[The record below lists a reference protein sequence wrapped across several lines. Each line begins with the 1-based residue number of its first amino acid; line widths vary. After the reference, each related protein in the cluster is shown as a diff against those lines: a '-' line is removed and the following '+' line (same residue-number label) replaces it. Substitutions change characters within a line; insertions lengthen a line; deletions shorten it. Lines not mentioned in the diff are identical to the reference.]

1 MGKNLYYELKEKH
14 QGEFNKF
21 PCFFA
26 FSNKQFDEGM
36 EKLGLNKDDTD
47 KIYRG
52 IGGMFYRKTDSK
64 TLKDMLNRHEKE
76 MEKAINEDIAGEN
89 FVKQMFSYELAN
101 HEYGCTYE
109 LDVVLDSL
117 GLTYEEIQEKPN
129 LKRGLELALNK
140 YK

>member
-1 MGKNLYYELKEKH
+1 
-14 QGEFNKF
+14 
-21 PCFFA
+21 
-26 FSNKQFDEGM
+26 
-36 EKLGLNKDDTD
+36 
-47 KIYRG
+47 
-52 IGGMFYRKTDSK
+52 MFYRKTDSK

-101 HEYGCTYE
+101 HEYGSTYE